1 MKISELRKLVQEVLQ
16 EANVTNVGGSTYTPG
31 ANDAFATRFA
41 FGGKKDNKAT
51 NYAKKLGFKKVSR
64 PSRPSNTKLI
74 DYLNENTTRKV

>member
-1 MKISELRKLVQEVLQ
+1 MKISELRKLVQEVLE

-51 NYAKKLGFKKVSR
+51 NYAKKLGFKKSK
-64 PSRPSNTKLI
+64 PSKQTFKYKINRLSK
-74 DYLNENTTRKV
+74 